1 MFSTFLSSD
10 TTLRLITDA
19 VAVAAGFALAVG
31 WNIWKITGDLKLD
44 EQKFPDKCC
53 TIQRL
58 NDGFIL
64 AESV

>member
-10 TTLRLITDA
+10 TTLRLITDT

-44 EQKFPDKCC
+44 KQKFPDTCC
-53 TIQRL
+53 TIQQL